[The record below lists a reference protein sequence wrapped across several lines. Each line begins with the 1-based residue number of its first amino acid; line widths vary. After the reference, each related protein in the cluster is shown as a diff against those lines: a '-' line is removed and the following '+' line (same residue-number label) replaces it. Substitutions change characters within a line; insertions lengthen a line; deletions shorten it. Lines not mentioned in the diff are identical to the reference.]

1 MKLYTKD
8 DQIKYANHIVV
19 IKDGMQIIIPTGEQ
33 ILADGQYAT

>member
-8 DQIKYANHIVV
+8 GQIKYANRIVV
-19 IKDGMQIIIPTGEQ
+19 DKYGFSIYNPTEEQ